1 MKSLAESINTNI
13 NEAREVEYRVTF
25 LGFDNDE
32 DGLPTTVKILVP
44 REHARAF
51 DNFLENERDTIFGHA
66 EGSSVEY

>member
-1 MKSLAESINTNI
+1 MKQEK
-13 NEAREVEYRVTF
+13 AREVEYQVTF
-25 LGFDNDE
+25 LGFNNNE

-51 DNFLENERDTIFGHA
+51 DNFLENERDNIFRHA